1 MRAAVL
7 TAASVALT
15 SIVLANAWTQRQQFY
30 PSVVYITKSNPSMA
44 VIYLQSLV
52 LVILMGKLM
61 RKVFFGQLRAAE
73 FEHLMER
80 SWYAVTETCLAFTVF
95 KDDFSPKFVA
105 LFTLLLFLKSFHWL
119 AEDRV
124 DYMER
129 SPVITILFHLRVL
142 SLALVLASLD
152 MFFIQHAY
160 TSTLTKGPSV
170 QLVFGFEY
178 AILLTIIINLIV
190 KWVLHSIDLHSEN
203 PWENKAVFML
213 YTELFIGFI
222 KVLLYI
228 LFFVIMVRI
237 YTLPLFAVRP
247 MYLTMRAF
255 KKAFNDVVLSRRAIH
270 NMNTL
275 YPDATA
281 EELANTDNVC
291 IICREEMT
299 VPSLTKKLPCGH
311 IFHRNCLRSW
321 FQRQQT
327 CPTCRMDVLR
337 ASGSATA
344 GAGQPAAAAAQQHG
358 PQQHPQVGQQPAQM
372 IFQQQMAA
380 LRNNLEALQ
389 RQRQQGQPPAGNTV
403 PQPQAQEA
411 AAPQNPGVPNFMN
424 LMAGGVP
431 PFPFNPPPQP
441 QQQPQT
447 GATTTT
453 IGQST
458 APTSNTASSTS
469 PGATAGSPAGGP
481 RPPFMFPP
489 FPFMPFTVPPPQ
501 PPPNFSGM
509 SEAELR
515 AMEGTERTNV
525 EARIRCLRNIQVLL
539 DAAVME
545 MQQYSAVVARHNIVT
560 PVPQTPVSS
569 PPSTSTSGVAS
580 STSASS
586 TSDVAS
592 SSATS
597 AVASSLSA
605 VVSSTSGVA
614 STSASGTA
622 SNFIEENKPVM
633 RQKCD
638 STTTSTVVTSS
649 TSSNKSISSSVTS
662 SNISQTSNLSGLR
675 PASETGARPKS
686 SLIVPTSPSIPVQSE
701 TLTNGKNNNVNDLK
715 EEDKTDNSDQE
726 QIRQRRLAVFEE
738 QKKRLM
744 KKGT

>member
-1 MRAAVL
+1 VL
-7 TAASVALT
+7 TAASLGLT
-15 SIVLANAWTQRQQFY
+15 GLVLGNAWFQRQQFY

-52 LVILMGKLM
+52 MVILMGKLM
-61 RKVFFGQLRAAE
+61 RKIFFGQLRAAE

-152 MFFIQHAY
+152 LFFIQHAY
-160 TSTLTKGPSV
+160 TSTLTKGASV

-178 AILLTIIINLIV
+178 AILLTIVINTLV
-190 KWVLHSIDLHSEN
+190 KYVLHSIDLHSEN

-281 EELANTDNVC
+281 EELAETDNVC
-291 IICREEMT
+291 IICREEM
-299 VPSLTKKLPCGH
+299 VAPSAKKLPCGH

-327 CPTCRMDVLR
+327 CPTCRLDVLR
-337 ASGSATA
+337 APG
-344 GAGQPAAAAAQQHG
+344 GGGLGQGQQQQQQQQAGQAA
-358 PQQHPQVGQQPAQM
+358 
-372 IFQQQMAA
+372 FQQQMAA
-380 LRNNLEALQ
+380 LRNQLEAMQAQ
-389 RQRQQGQPPAGNTV
+389 RPQPGAGGAQPP
-403 PQPQAQEA
+403 
-411 AAPQNPGVPNFMN
+411 QNQQVPNFLN
-424 LMAGGVP
+424 LMGQMGGVP
-431 PFPFNPPPQP
+431 PFAGLPGAIPPMGAAAPPPQ
-441 QQQPQT
+441 QA
-447 GATTTT
+447 GA
-453 IGQST
+453 
-458 APTSNTASSTS
+458 AA
-469 PGATAGSPAGGP
+469 PGAEAAAGGAAGTP
-481 RPPFMFPP
+481 APGVAGAGVQGGAVRPPFMFPP
-489 FPFMPFTVPPPQ
+489 FPFLPFTVPPPQ
-501 PPPNFSGM
+501 PPPNFTGM
-509 SEAELR
+509 SDTELEE
-515 AMEGTERTNV
+515 MEGRERSSV

-545 MQQYSAVVARHNIVT
+545 MQQYSAVVARANASAATSTTTATAAAET
-560 PVPQTPVSS
+560 PPATTAAPSS
-569 PPSTSTSGVAS
+569 PTVADSTVVDAAPGASELDQGVTSS
-580 STSASS
+580 SNSA
-586 TSDVAS
+586 DVAS
-592 SSATS
+592 S
-597 AVASSLSA
+597 
-605 VVSSTSGVA
+605 VSSTS
-614 STSASGTA
+614 
-622 SNFIEENKPVM
+622 
-633 RQKCD
+633 
-638 STTTSTVVTSS
+638 TTVPP
-649 TSSNKSISSSVTS
+649 SSSS
-662 SNISQTSNLSGLR
+662 PGPFLS
-675 PASETGARPKS
+675 PAETGARPKVS
-686 SLIVPTSPSIPVQSE
+686 TSPTINKDESSSRKKEVTTVPSDDVVNVKGEEQKE
-701 TLTNGKNNNVNDLK
+701 NPFEALT
-715 EEDKTDNSDQE
+715 EDKSKTAEQE
-726 QIRQRRLAVFEE
+726 EIRKRRLAVFEE
-738 QKKRLM
+738 QKRRLM
-744 KKGT
+744 NK